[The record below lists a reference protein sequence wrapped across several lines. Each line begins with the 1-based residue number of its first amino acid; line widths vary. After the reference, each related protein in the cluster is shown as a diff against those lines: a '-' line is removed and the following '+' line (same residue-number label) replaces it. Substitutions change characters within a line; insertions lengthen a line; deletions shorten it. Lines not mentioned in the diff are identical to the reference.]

1 MNQSINQLRDLF
13 LSMTPAARITSALLL
28 AVIVVSLG
36 YLFQQ
41 HQAGGNDFLFSGQF
55 LEPSDA
61 DRVEAAIAQAGLSGY
76 KREGGRISVPS
87 GQKAEY
93 LAAVANAGA
102 LPANFD
108 ALMTEALSG
117 SAFDS
122 RPVQQQRIK
131 NVLQRQLSMIVS
143 AMDGVEQA
151 RVLYDVQQ
159 PQGFQKRQV
168 SATVSVRPA
177 AGEALTPK
185 RAKMIRAAVAGAIA
199 GLDPDG
205 VTILNTADGSS
216 SLAGGGVSPD
226 EFDNPYYHTKAQY
239 EEFLRVKIANLL
251 DRIPGMRVQVSAD
264 LDKVLTMESRTV
276 KSEGDAMVLRE
287 NNDSETVTNT
297 RTELGQRPGTFVQ
310 GPGAPPADDQAT
322 IVSKT
327 EITDTDNE
335 FFPATSEQLL
345 TESGLVPKHVR
356 VSVSIPSDYVERV
369 WREQTPDAEPDAR
382 PTTEQLDRIKDQT
395 KTDIQTIVKPQL
407 PEQIGKEDYNVVQVS
422 YFQSLT
428 PTPAAPPSLASEA
441 WFWTQRHSNSLLT
454 GLFALI
460 VLLMLRS
467 VIKAIPTTEAAVSFD
482 LPAAADQSASD
493 NQPASDDDNAQDK
506 RPKLKLK
513 KGPTL
518 KDDLTEIV
526 REDPDAAAAILR
538 SWISKAA

>member
-36 YLFQQ
+36 YLFGQ
-41 HQAGGNDFLFSGQF
+41 HQSGGNEFLFGGQF
-55 LEPSDA
+55 LKPSDA

-76 KREGGRISVPS
+76 ERVGGRIRVPS

-93 LAAVANAGA
+93 LAAVANAGS

-108 ALMTEALSG
+108 ALMSEALSG
-117 SAFDS
+117 SSFDS

-151 RVLYDVQQ
+151 RVLYDVQE

-177 AGEALTPK
+177 AGETLTPK
-185 RAKMIRAAVAGAIA
+185 REKMIRAAVAGAIA
-199 GLDPDG
+199 GLDPGG
-205 VTILNTADGSS
+205 VTILNTADGSA

-226 EFDNPYYHTKAQY
+226 EFDDPYYQTKARY
-239 EEFLRVKIANLL
+239 EELLRVKIADLL

-264 LDKVLTMESRTV
+264 LDKVLTMEMRTV
-276 KSEGDAMVLRE
+276 KAEGDAMVLRE
-287 NNDSETVTNT
+287 NNDSEIITNT
-297 RTELGQRPGTFVQ
+297 RKEHGQRPGTFVQ

-322 IVSKT
+322 VVSKT

-335 FFPATSEQLL
+335 FFPATTEQLL

-356 VSVSIPSDYVERV
+356 VSVSIPTDYVHRV
-369 WREQTPDAEPDAR
+369 WREQTPDATPDDR
-382 PTTEQLDRIKDQT
+382 PTTEQLDRIKGNT
-395 KTDIQTIVKPQL
+395 TTEIQNIVMPQL
-407 PEQIGKEDYNVVQVS
+407 PEQEGKKDFNVVQVS
-422 YFQSLT
+422 YLPSLT
-428 PTPAAPPSLASEA
+428 PTPSTPPSLASEA
-441 WFWTQRHSNSLLT
+441 WFWTQQHSSSLLT

-460 VLLMLRS
+460 VLVMLRS
-467 VIKAIPTTEAAVSFD
+467 VIKAIPASEPAMSLD
-482 LPAAADQSASD
+482 LPATPDRAAGDNDSAGEEKPE
-493 NQPASDDDNAQDK
+493 NK
-506 RPKLKLK
+506 RPRLKLN

-518 KDDLTEIV
+518 KDDLAEIV